1 MQALPADPLKDL
13 TNLQELDFS
22 NNHLKSL
29 TDTSFHFLKNLRSLK
44 LNDNQIELL
53 HKGTFQGDIH
63 SKLEDISLS
72 FNGLRHISQHTFVDL
87 ELLQTLRLD
96 DNKIELLERRAFMN
110 LDSLKVLILRGNKLN
125 SISDETFQV
134 SFFFLF
140 SFFLVDL
147 RIMREKEIL
156 GLSFFL
162 NEMF

>member
-1 MQALPADPLKDL
+1 MQALPSEPLKDL

-22 NNHLKSL
+22 NNNLKSL
-29 TDTSFHFLKNLRSLK
+29 TDTSFHFLKNLRLLK
-44 LNDNQIELL
+44 LNDNEIELL

-87 ELLQTLRLD
+87 ELLHTLRLD

-134 SFFFLF
+134 SFFFY
-140 SFFLVDL
+140 FLYW
-147 RIMREKEIL
+147 
-156 GLSFFL
+156 S
-162 NEMF
+162 